1 MRSTTLP
8 LSPRPLLVLLV
19 ATAII
24 FGLLLAATPELQA
37 SDVAEP
43 VIEQVISAPIDSDVQ
58 DSGMN
63 GLGASDWVA
72 FSILLA
78 PFFVLFGAI
87 IWLTFRIDK
96 SEGHE

>member
-1 MRSTTLP
+1 MRSATLS
-8 LSPRPLLVLLV
+8 LNLRPMLILLV

-24 FGLLLAATPELQA
+24 FGIFLAVTPTVQA

-43 VIEQVISAPIDSDVQ
+43 VVEQVISAPIDSDVQ
-58 DSGMN
+58 DSGLN
-63 GLGASDWVA
+63 GLGASDWIA

-87 IWLTFRIDK
+87 AWLTFRIDK
-96 SEGHE
+96 SEGRE

>member
-1 MRSTTLP
+1 
-8 LSPRPLLVLLV
+8 VLLV

-24 FGLLLAATPELQA
+24 FGIFLAVTPALQA

-63 GLGASDWVA
+63 GLGASDWIA

-87 IWLTFRIDK
+87 VWLTFRIDK
-96 SEGHE
+96 SEDHE